1 MRSRAFVATVALLLA
16 GFLAA
21 CDGDTGTGT
30 PPPGSGVVP
39 TAAPFP
45 SVPEPTIVTRAAT
58 PSPTP
63 TGTATPT
70 PAAGGTAAPEQ
81 TYTVVAGDVLGSIAD
96 RFDVPSAA
104 IRALNNLTGDNI
116 QIGQRLRIPA
126 RVPGTTAPNSTGVT
140 TYTVKPGD
148 TAFGIALEFDT
159 TVEALER
166 ANGVP
171 RGGLNDL
178 QLGQVVKLPPPGP
191 R

>member
-1 MRSRAFVATVALLLA
+1 M
-16 GFLAA
+16 
-21 CDGDTGTGT
+21 
-30 PPPGSGVVP
+30 
-39 TAAPFP
+39 
-45 SVPEPTIVTRAAT
+45 
-58 PSPTP
+58 
-63 TGTATPT
+63 
-70 PAAGGTAAPEQ
+70 
-81 TYTVVAGDVLGSIAD
+81 LGSIAD

-126 RVPGTTAPNSTGVT
+126 RVPGTTSPDSAGVT

-166 ANGVP
+166 ANSVP
-171 RGGLNDL
+171 KGGLDDL